1 MCTYSYWICARTLD
15 YPELIIRGHASRLPT
30 LPPRDNRPF
39 RIFEIHLQP
48 SIFDAFVLTRSDS
61 VQSFDSMPLL
71 FHTIRV
77 PPILKHRSRI
87 IKSKRKRGGCLLDSK
102 KSARSWTFSS
112 AAARK
117 AVNHL
122 TTWHDTNIS
131 GTRMWQKSIWFL
143 DNVSELLI
151 TLFIVKSSACVY
163 ENDFWQIREVEI
175 QNRIIN
181 WKSNRAL
188 IL

>member
-30 LPPRDNRPF
+30 LPLRDNRPF
-39 RIFEIHLQP
+39 RIFEIHRQP
-48 SIFDAFVLTRSDS
+48 VISDAFASIRSDS

-77 PPILKHRSRI
+77 PTILKHHSRI
-87 IKSKRKRGGCLLDSK
+87 MKSKRKRGGCLSDSK

-112 AAARK
+112 ATARK

-122 TTWHDTNIS
+122 TTWHDTSIFR
-131 GTRMWQKSIWFL
+131 TRMRQKSVCFFDSVNWP
-143 DNVSELLI
+143 LI
-151 TLFIVKSSACVY
+151 TLFIVRSSACVY
-163 ENDFWQIREVEI
+163 ENDFLQIREVET
-175 QNRIIN
+175 RKRVIN
-181 WKSNRAL
+181 WKKATAL
-188 IL
+188 